1 MRVCI
6 CVCICVCELQ
16 QSCKWKKLSGEEA
29 AIWWQLSV
37 YTVSVFS
44 HGGLS
49 CMLVEEEEEEE
60 TYLETDKT
68 GAGLSN
74 YTEIILI
81 ARESRGALNFISS
94 FSLRL
99 HQFLCFSLSRPIWL
113 ASSSLLTHFTSS
125 SVKSPPKIS
134 FYTHM
139 QLSAFIWGHWVSEV

>member
-1 MRVCI
+1 MRV

-49 CMLVEEEEEEE
+49 CMLVEEEEEEEE

-99 HQFLCFSLSRPIWL
+99 HQFLCFSLSRPLWL
-113 ASSSLLTHFTSS
+113 ASSPLLTPFTSS
-125 SVKSPPKIS
+125 SVQSPPPQKYLFTRTCNCQPS
-134 FYTHM
+134 SGAT
-139 QLSAFIWGHWVSEV
+139 G